1 MPTYDYRC
9 DQCNNNF
16 SAMHKIAEPAPA
28 CPNCGGSVQK
38 QLSAP
43 AVHGGGAAAK
53 ASSAPAPAVHG
64 CGAGA
69 CGCRH

>member
-28 CPNCGGSVQK
+28 CPNC
-38 QLSAP
+38 
-43 AVHGGGAAAK
+43 
-53 ASSAPAPAVHG
+53 
-64 CGAGA
+64 
-69 CGCRH
+69 